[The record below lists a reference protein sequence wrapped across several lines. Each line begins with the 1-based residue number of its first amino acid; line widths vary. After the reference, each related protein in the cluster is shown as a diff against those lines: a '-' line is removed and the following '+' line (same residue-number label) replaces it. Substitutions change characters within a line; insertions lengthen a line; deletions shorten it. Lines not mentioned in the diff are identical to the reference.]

1 MKNILKITPINSLNN
16 STYNITIFHKK
27 YFLKVTKRNNTKLIK
42 LLEDKDITPKG
53 IFTSKRILFTKYI
66 SNANLDEKLQNT
78 EVFLKAISSELKKLH
93 SLSNNNYNNPF
104 DKIKDNLSSL
114 EEIDFPLPPYTK
126 AIIHKFKLLEEELSK
141 DINLGLCHNDLNPS
155 NILYKNNKV
164 YLVDFDFI
172 GMNDIYYD
180 LATLSWFLS
189 KDMRKKLLFFY
200 FGDCTSYH
208 VDKLDK
214 YIFIAK
220 LWNATWS
227 YNKSLVS
234 NSDYNY
240 KLGGDLIM
248 EDLYNYISKNTH

>member
-1 MKNILKITPINSLNN
+1 MKNILKITPIKSLNN

-27 YFLKVTKRNNTKLIK
+27 YFLKITKGNNKKLIK
-42 LLEDKDITPKG
+42 LLEHKDITPKG
-53 IFTSKRILFTKYI
+53 IFTSNRILFSKYI
-66 SNANLDEKLQNT
+66 SNANLDEQLQNT

-114 EEIDFPLPPYTK
+114 EEINFPLPPYTK

-141 DINLGLCHNDLNPS
+141 DLDLGLCHNDLNPS

-189 KDMRKKLLFFY
+189 KDTRKKLLFFY
-200 FGDCTSYH
+200 FGNCTSYH
-208 VDKLDK
+208 IYKLNK

-248 EDLYNYISKNTH
+248 EDLYNYISKNTY